1 MNHRLVRTVAS
12 LAFGLTAGFAWA
24 GASSEAGDVRLS
36 GAGATFPAPLYTRW
50 VSEYEKGHPSVQIDY
65 RSIGSGGGVKAIA
78 DKTVA
83 FGATDAPLSEKEIA
97 AMGGTDSVVQFP
109 AALGAVVPAYNLPGV
124 DKPLH
129 FTGAVLVDIYLGRI
143 SAWDDAQIQ
152 KLNPKVALPKTP
164 ITPVFRTDGS
174 GTTHVFTS
182 YLATQSPEFK
192 GEVGVGKQV
201 KWPLGQGGKGNE
213 GVAAVI
219 QQTAG
224 AIGYIEH
231 NYAIANKISYGAVQ
245 NKAGKFVLATPESVS
260 TAGDASSGELK
271 GNVLRAD
278 VWNAPGEGAY
288 PISAFTYI
296 VLYKQLENIKT
307 DAEASALL
315 GYQRWTLGPGQK
327 FAAEMHYAP
336 LGEKVQ
342 AAAIAALNAV
352 THQGKP
358 ISVQP

>member
-1 MNHRLVRTVAS
+1 MKPHLIGTIAAATVC
-12 LAFGLTAGFAWA
+12 GA
-24 GASSEAGDVRLS
+24 GAFAGEVRLS

-50 VSEYEKGHPSVQIDY
+50 VAEYEKGHPNVRIDY

-83 FGATDAPLSEKEIA
+83 FGATDAPLSEKEIG

-109 AALGAVVPAYNLPGV
+109 AALGAVVPAYNLAGV
-124 DKPLH
+124 DKPLR
-129 FTGAVLVDIYLGRI
+129 FTGEVLVDVYLGRI
-143 SAWDDAQIQ
+143 NSWDDEALQ
-152 KLNPKVALPKTP
+152 KLNPGMKLPKLP
-164 ITPVFRTDGS
+164 ITPVFRSDGS

-182 YLATQSPEFK
+182 YLGTRSREFK
-192 GEVGVGKQV
+192 AEVGIGKLV

-224 AIGYIEH
+224 ALGYIEH
-231 NYAIANKISYGAVQ
+231 NYALANKIAFGAMQ

-260 TAGDASSGELK
+260 AAGDATAGELK

-278 VWNAPGEGAY
+278 AWNAPGDAAY

-296 VLYKQLENIKT
+296 VLYKQLENIKN
-307 DAEASALL
+307 DKEAAALL
-315 GYQRWTLGPGQK
+315 GYLRWSLGAGQE
-327 FAAEMHYAP
+327 FSAEMHYAP
-336 LGEKVQ
+336 LSESVRR
-342 AAAIAALNAV
+342 AALGALSSV
-352 THQGKP
+352 THRGKP
-358 ISVQP
+358 VVIEP

>member
-1 MNHRLVRTVAS
+1 MRQRLNGTLAS
-12 LAFGLTAGFAWA
+12 LAVLIIGCGAFGG
-24 GASSEAGDVRLS
+24 EVRLS

-50 VSEYEKGHPSVQIDY
+50 VSEYEKGHPSVRIDY

-124 DKPLH
+124 DKPLQ

-143 SAWDDAQIQ
+143 SSWDDPKLQ
-152 KLNPKVALPKTP
+152 KLNPDAKLPKTP

-182 YLATQSPEFK
+182 YLGTQSSEFK
-192 GEVGVGKQV
+192 GEIGVGKQV

-213 GVAAVI
+213 GVAAAI
-219 QQTAG
+219 QQTLG

-231 NYAIANKISYGAVQ
+231 NYAIANKIAFGAMQ
-245 NKAGKFVLATPESVS
+245 NKAGKFVLASPESVS
-260 TAGDASSGELK
+260 AAGDATSSELK

-278 VWNAPGEGAY
+278 AWNAPGDDAY

-296 VLYKQLENIKT
+296 VMYKQLENINSE
-307 DAEASALL
+307 AEAAALL

-327 FAAEMHYAP
+327 FSAQMHYAP

-342 AAAIAALNAV
+342 AAALAALGAV
-352 THQGKP
+352 THKGKAIP
-358 ISVQP
+358 VQP

>member
-1 MNHRLVRTVAS
+1 MNQCQMWTVA
-12 LAFGLTAGFAWA
+12 LCAVGGAVVCAG
-24 GASSEAGDVRLS
+24 EVRLS

-50 VSEYEKGHPSVQIDY
+50 VAEYEKGQPGVRIDY

-109 AALGAVVPAYNLPGV
+109 AALGAVVPAYNLPGI
-124 DKPLH
+124 DKPLR
-129 FTGAVLVDIYLGRI
+129 FTGGLLVDIYLGRI
-143 SAWDDAQIQ
+143 SSWDDAEIQ
-152 KLNPKVALPKTP
+152 KLNPDVKLPKTP

-182 YLATQSPEFK
+182 YLGTQSPEFK

-224 AIGYIEH
+224 ALGYIEH
-231 NYAIANKISYGAVQ
+231 NYAIANKIAFGAVR
-245 NKAGKFVLATPESVS
+245 NKAGEFVLATPESVS
-260 TAGDASSGELK
+260 LAGDSSSGALQ

-278 VWNAPGEGAY
+278 VWDAAGQGAY

-307 DAEASALL
+307 EDDASALI

-336 LGEKVQ
+336 LSEKVQ
-342 AAAIAALNAV
+342 AAALAALGSV
-352 THQGKP
+352 THKGKP
-358 ISVQP
+358 IAVRP

>member
-1 MNHRLVRTVAS
+1 MNQRILGTVAS
-12 LAFGLTAGFAWA
+12 LAVGALATFAPAG
-24 GASSEAGDVRLS
+24 EVRLS

-50 VSEYEKGHPSVQIDY
+50 VSEYQKGHPDVQIDY
-65 RSIGSGGGVKAIA
+65 RSIGSGGGVKALA

-97 AMGGTDSVVQFP
+97 AMGGTDSVIQFP
-109 AALGAVVPAYNLPGV
+109 AALGAVVPAYNVPGV
-124 DKPLH
+124 DKPLN
-129 FTGAVLVDIYLGRI
+129 FTGATLVEIYLGRI
-143 SAWDDAQIQ
+143 SSWDDPQIQ
-152 KLNPKVALPKTP
+152 KLNPDVKLPKTA

-192 GEVGVGKQV
+192 GEIGVGKQV

-231 NYAIANKISYGAVQ
+231 NYAIANKIAFGAMQ
-245 NKAGKFVLATPESVS
+245 NKAGKFVVASPESVS
-260 TAGDASSGELK
+260 AAGDATSGELK

-278 VWNAPGEGAY
+278 AWNAPGESAY

-296 VLYKQLENIKT
+296 VLYKQLDNIKT
-307 DAEASALL
+307 DADAAALL
-315 GYQRWTLGPGQK
+315 GYQRWTLGAGQK
-327 FAAEMHYAP
+327 FSAEMHYAP
-336 LGEKVQ
+336 LGEKVR
-342 AAAIAALNAV
+342 AASLAALGAV
-352 THQGKP
+352 THQGKMIP
-358 ISVQP
+358 SQP

>member
-1 MNHRLVRTVAS
+1 MRPRTIGTVAS
-12 LAFGLTAGFAWA
+12 LVVASLGAGAFG
-24 GASSEAGDVRLS
+24 GDIRLS

-50 VSEYEKGHPSVQIDY
+50 VADYEKEHPGIRIDY
-65 RSIGSGGGVKAIA
+65 RSIGSGGGVKSIA

-83 FGATDAPLSEKEIA
+83 FGATDAPLTEKEIA

-109 AALGAVVPAYNLPGV
+109 TALGAVVPAYNLPGV
-124 DKPLH
+124 TKPLQ

-143 SAWDDAQIQ
+143 NSWDDPQLQ
-152 KLNPKVALPKTP
+152 KLNPDVKLPKTP
-164 ITPVFRTDGS
+164 ITPAFRTDGS

-192 GEVGVGKQV
+192 AEIGAGKQV

-213 GVAAVI
+213 GVAAII

-231 NYAIANKISYGAVQ
+231 NYALANKIAFGAMQ
-245 NKAGKFVLATPESVS
+245 NQAGKFVLASPESVS
-260 TAGDASSGELK
+260 AAGDATSGQLK
-271 GNVLRAD
+271 GSVLRAD
-278 VWNAPGEGAY
+278 AWNAPGDSAY

-296 VLYKQLENIKT
+296 VMYKQLENIKT
-307 DAEASALL
+307 EAEAAALV

-327 FAAEMHYAP
+327 SAAEMHYAP
-336 LGEKVQ
+336 LGEKVR
-342 AAAIAALNAV
+342 AAALAAIGSV

-358 ISVQP
+358 IPVQP